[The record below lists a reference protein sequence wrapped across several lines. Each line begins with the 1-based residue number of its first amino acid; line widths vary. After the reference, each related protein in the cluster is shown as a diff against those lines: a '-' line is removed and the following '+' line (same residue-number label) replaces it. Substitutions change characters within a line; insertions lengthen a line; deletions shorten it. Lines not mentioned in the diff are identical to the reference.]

1 MRSARIL
8 SIYIFP
14 LFSFEIYYFIL
25 LLLFDRLQK
34 DELRLSSGIFAVLES
49 IPIPIIVDQVFDGRS
64 HTLLRS
70 NGVMVVIFALG
81 RFPRLEMAI

>member
-14 LFSFEIYYFIL
+14 LCSFEIYYFIL

-70 NGVMVVIFALG
+70 NGVMVVIFGLG